1 MTLNQLTILRIST
14 DGDHPVWAD
23 LYTPDGQS
31 GVSSLGGS
39 IVVLCHGLK
48 GYRRWGFIPRLGDS
62 LRQARLAALAIDF
75 SHNGPAGGDGDASD
89 GRVYPRPELFR
100 QNTLDRERRDLASVI
115 RWIRKG
121 GDGRVDPTVRI
132 GLWGHSRGGGS
143 VLLNALDDPA
153 DIAAVA
159 TWSATAH
166 ADSSTPRQKARWREA
181 GEYDFLENA
190 NGERL
195 AMGVG
200 FLDDLE
206 SRHAEYAL
214 ADRAAS
220 LTVPHL
226 IVHGDMDLVIPVHNA
241 ERYRGT
247 GSALAEKKLVRLRT
261 GHTFGIGKTD
271 DSIPLREAI
280 EVTVD
285 WFRRF
290 LLNPGEDA

>member
-1 MTLNQLTILRIST
+1 M
-14 DGDHPVWAD
+14 
-23 LYTPDGQS
+23 
-31 GVSSLGGS
+31 
-39 IVVLCHGLK
+39 
-48 GYRRWGFIPRLGDS
+48 
-62 LRQARLAALAIDF
+62 
-75 SHNGPAGGDGDASD
+75 
-89 GRVYPRPELFR
+89 
-100 QNTLDRERRDLASVI
+100 
-115 RWIRKG
+115 
-121 GDGRVDPTVRI
+121 
-132 GLWGHSRGGGS
+132 
-143 VLLNALDDPA
+143 
-153 DIAAVA
+153 A

-166 ADSSTPRQKARWREA
+166 ADIYTQRQKARWREA

-190 NGERL
+190 SGERL

-206 SRHAEYAL
+206 SRHAEYTL

-241 ERYRGT
+241 ERYYDA

-271 DSIPLREAI
+271 ESNPLREAI

-290 LLNPGEDA
+290 LLNPEEDA